1 MMEMVLSVCCVWAV
15 LLCPSV
21 EAYGNVNICLLMN
34 KYHIFVLIK
43 CLTLDEVENIR
54 AKGAQSVHVYGKE
67 EENHLHFIAVHEK

>member
-1 MMEMVLSVCCVWAV
+1 
-15 LLCPSV
+15 
-21 EAYGNVNICLLMN
+21 MN

-67 EENHLHFIAVHEK
+67 EENHLHFIAVHEKWANKLGRFYSITFTSVLLLFTSVKIAKNI